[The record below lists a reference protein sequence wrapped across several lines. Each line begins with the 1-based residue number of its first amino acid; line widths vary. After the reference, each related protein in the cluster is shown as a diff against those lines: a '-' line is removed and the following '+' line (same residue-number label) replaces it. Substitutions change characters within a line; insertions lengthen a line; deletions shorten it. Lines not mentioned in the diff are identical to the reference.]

1 MITAWVP
8 LMRFDHAP
16 VTWHHFCSIT
26 GSVPTTIHYAVR
38 IGSQNPNLEAKR
50 SAMTLTERRK
60 CFEVAAFLMLAPS
73 IWTQSYLISGY
84 PPGSPKPPLPPWQ
97 PRSTAWRPL
106 GSTRTSSNSSAT
118 PSFRKQLPKN
128 ARVVT
133 CSRCSQRGALEQ
145 RPIHLQEIKLFF
157 FYYFFLHGTQCNVRD
172 RHIRRTNGLLKRLWT
187 LFLLQSLALGG
198 SGLITELAST
208 GRK

>member
-1 MITAWVP
+1 
-8 LMRFDHAP
+8 MRFDHAP

-118 PSFRKQLPKN
+118 PQLQKAASQKCPRGN
-128 ARVVT
+128 LLPLLPARGPRT
-133 CSRCSQRGALEQ
+133 TANPSSR
-145 RPIHLQEIKLFF
+145 
-157 FYYFFLHGTQCNVRD
+157 D
-172 RHIRRTNGLLKRLWT
+172 
-187 LFLLQSLALGG
+187 
-198 SGLITELAST
+198 
-208 GRK
+208 